1 MVATQGGT
9 FAMLPLPMNA
19 GMGLISHMAC
29 PTGRCGSDVRSIF
42 GDIVDDLGV
51 ASDILVGGEA
61 DIIQGHTQLLVDLTA
76 NN

>member
-1 MVATQGGT
+1 
-9 FAMLPLPMNA
+9 
-19 GMGLISHMAC
+19 MAC

-76 NN
+76 NNYVMTPNSILFGVIT

>member
-1 MVATQGGT
+1 
-9 FAMLPLPMNA
+9 
-19 GMGLISHMAC
+19 MAC